1 MASEADQS
9 EIKRKVRDVQVDAKG
24 PRPAQKHPAGCRSWT
39 CCVVT
44 IICCWLLHCTLGF
57 TYSFGNITPY
67 LTSYL
72 RNVTGDDYLD
82 YADTL
87 WIQITMDIST
97 CVLTAST
104 FGTYWAIQ
112 ESFPLTI
119 LTYGVIGG
127 IPHALLYPAAI
138 NIAVRWVPD
147 KIGFIAGLILTGYG
161 CGSFSWNQLTTWF
174 INPDNLQ
181 PELHVGE
188 DVYYTQPELLKRVP
202 ECFILVGCVF
212 AAMQLLSLA
221 LICEAP
227 FEPEKTTEIVS
238 EITKEKQ
245 ALQPAQKKETTET
258 SFIDVSKSY
267 GSISEGQKPD
277 KQERPQYHPLEVIR
291 SRVFWTLWAIWF
303 ISQLGTSFVINLFKA
318 YGQTFITDDHFLTLV
333 ASFSSIFNALGRP
346 FWGLIGDR
354 VGYRIVA
361 LLCQCMAAA
370 LVATFVT
377 TEDTGRAAFFIWVC
391 AMFLSMCGFFTM
403 KAALML
409 ALFGSKYFN
418 SNLGLLIT
426 NGVFGAILTGIIA
439 PVLKDAFGW
448 HGMFYF
454 GFGGIFV

>member
-1 MASEADQS
+1 MQ
-9 EIKRKVRDVQVDAKG
+9 ILDVLCGHHHLLLA
-24 PRPAQKHPAGCRSWT
+24 
-39 CCVVT
+39 VT
-44 IICCWLLHCTLGF
+44 L
-57 TYSFGNITPY
+57 YSRIHLQF
-67 LTSYL
+67 
-72 RNVTGDDYLD
+72 
-82 YADTL
+82 
-87 WIQITMDIST
+87 W
-97 CVLTAST
+97 AST

-188 DVYYTQPELLKRVP
+188 DV
-202 ECFILVGCVF
+202 C
-212 AAMQLLSLA
+212 
-221 LICEAP
+221 
-227 FEPEKTTEIVS
+227 
-238 EITKEKQ
+238 
-245 ALQPAQKKETTET
+245 
-258 SFIDVSKSY
+258 
-267 GSISEGQKPD
+267 
-277 KQERPQYHPLEVIR
+277 
-291 SRVFWTLWAIWF
+291 
-303 ISQLGTSFVINLFKA
+303 A

-454 GFGGIFV
+454 GFGGIFVESGVGVKL

>member
-1 MASEADQS
+1 MLYPPTLRLAVTAYGQTFIADDHFLS
-9 EIKRKVRDVQVDAKG
+9 LAVSFSGVANAVA
-24 PRPAQKHPAGCRSWT
+24 RPISGLLADKIGCRT
-39 CCVVT
+39 K
-44 IICCWLLHCTLGF
+44 
-57 TYSFGNITPY
+57 GNITPY

-97 CVLTAST
+97 CVLTSAAGLLFNRLHTKLCIFIGIFFSAAST

-138 NIAVRWVPD
+138 NIAVR
-147 KIGFIAGLILTGYG
+147 
-161 CGSFSWNQLTTWF
+161 
-174 INPDNLQ
+174 
-181 PELHVGE
+181 
-188 DVYYTQPELLKRVP
+188 
-202 ECFILVGCVF
+202 
-212 AAMQLLSLA
+212 
-221 LICEAP
+221 
-227 FEPEKTTEIVS
+227 
-238 EITKEKQ
+238 
-245 ALQPAQKKETTET
+245 
-258 SFIDVSKSY
+258 
-267 GSISEGQKPD
+267 
-277 KQERPQYHPLEVIR
+277 
-291 SRVFWTLWAIWF
+291 
-303 ISQLGTSFVINLFKA
+303 A

-333 ASFSSIFNALGRP
+333 ASISSIFNALGRP

-361 LLCQCMAAA
+361 LLCQCIAAA

-377 TEDTGRAAFFIWVC
+377 TEDTGRAAFFVWVC

-454 GFGGIFV
+454 GFGGIFVESGVGVKL